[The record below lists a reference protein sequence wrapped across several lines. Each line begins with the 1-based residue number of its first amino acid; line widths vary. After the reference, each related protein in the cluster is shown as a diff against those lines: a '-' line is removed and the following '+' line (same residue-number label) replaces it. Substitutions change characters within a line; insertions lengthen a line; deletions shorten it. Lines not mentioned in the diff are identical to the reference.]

1 MTRITAQ
8 PRSRASSRAPGPPSA
23 PGATPSVS
31 ADTFVGRHAWL
42 LCVLGL
48 AACLLWSHWA
58 TLVDLRGFWSRND
71 DYSAGQ
77 LVPLVAIYLVWRERA
92 HLRARVA
99 RPSPWGLGLLALAEL
114 LRLGGVYY
122 GFGSIE
128 RLALVA
134 AIAGV
139 VLLAA
144 GRPVFWR
151 LRWVLAFLL
160 LMLPL
165 PARLHEA
172 IALPLQHL
180 ATHLAAITLELLG
193 FFVVR
198 EGHIL
203 RLDAQTTVGV
213 TEACSGLRMLTAF
226 IFVSAVLAFLVR
238 RPAWQKVLL
247 VASSIPIAVLCNTIR
262 SAATAVFVYYAQN
275 PDLSEK
281 FHDLAGLAMMPLAI
295 VLSLALLRFLAFLA
309 PVDDVCQAHVQ
320 RATS

>member
-1 MTRITAQ
+1 
-8 PRSRASSRAPGPPSA
+8 
-23 PGATPSVS
+23 
-31 ADTFVGRHAWL
+31 
-42 LCVLGL
+42 
-48 AACLLWSHWA
+48 LWSHWA

-238 RPAWQKVLL
+238 RPACQHSHRGTVQYHPQRRDGG
-247 VASSIPIAVLCNTIR
+247 VR
-262 SAATAVFVYYAQN
+262 
-275 PDLSEK
+275 
-281 FHDLAGLAMMPLAI
+281 
-295 VLSLALLRFLAFLA
+295 LLR
-309 PVDDVCQAHVQ
+309 PEPRPQ
-320 RATS
+320 REVPRPGRLGHDAAGDCALIGAAQVPGVPCPG